1 MASSGKK
8 KTTMAKLA
16 RESKLR
22 ERRLDKQAK
31 KDARKHAQAHQPD
44 DALNVAGAEPAG
56 PAAWPALGTVD
67 EGVRPALGTVDEGVR
82 PTLGTVDESVRS
94 AT

>member
-22 ERRLDKQAK
+22 ERRLEKQAK
-31 KDARKHAQAHQPD
+31 KDARRQAPAHDSEWPGDTLNTTGESAQSDGEQS
-44 DALNVAGAEPAG
+44 ALEP
-56 PAAWPALGTVD
+56 
-67 EGVRPALGTVDEGVR
+67 R
-82 PTLGTVDESVRS
+82 
-94 AT
+94 